1 MLNSNR
7 LGKPLVSIFSTGK
20 YQLCF
25 QDLTG
30 QIYRLGLPLPIVP
43 LRLALNIF
51 SSLTFLFLWSHVNQF
66 LLSECHVIPSD
77 LLTYLISLC
86 HLPGS
91 HPAFQDILAQYYSYL
106 LHIDFEFNSQG
117 LIFMFLG
124 KNLRNSWFTDYS
136 WMMILH

>member
-25 QDLTG
+25 QELTG
-30 QIYRLGLPLPIVP
+30 QIYWLGLPLPIIP

-51 SSLTFLFLWSHVNQF
+51 SSLTFLFQWSHVNQF
-66 LLSECHVIPSD
+66 LLSECYVIPSD

-86 HLPGS
+86 YLPGS
-91 HPAFQDILAQYYSYL
+91 HPAFQYVFAQYYSYL
-106 LHIDFEFNSQG
+106 LHIDLEFNSQG

-124 KNLRNSWFTDYS
+124 ENLRNSQITDYS